1 MNSINPTVVEVALPL
16 SSFNTYLYT
25 IPKNTSLKI
34 GQYVLVPFK
43 NRKLAGYV
51 VNFRQEIPKGI
62 MLKDVEAILDP
73 VPLFSSEVLELCK
86 WTSSYYHYPLGK
98 VIRNILPPGYRK
110 IPIKDRPKTEQ
121 WAVLKELPQNF
132 KKIGKKGEAVL
143 KRLNQY
149 KELPSTQLKDIS
161 PYAPAIVKRL
171 EKKGLV
177 TIEER
182 RIWRDIWG
190 KVIHLSPG
198 LPHLNKYQSAAV
210 TTLTQSLYARCF
222 RAFLLHGIPY
232 SAKIEIYLHLVTEAL
247 RLNLTSLVL
256 VPEIDLATEME
267 GIFRGHFGDRLAI
280 FHSELPRG
288 ALFDVWERIRQG
300 RAKVVL
306 GARSAI
312 FTPLEN
318 MGVIIVDEE
327 QDDSYKQERGIR
339 YHARDLA
346 LVRAKKS
353 HCLLI
358 LNSFAPSLTSFYHAL
373 SGKYHYLSLR
383 EEVTGLHR
391 LHILDMRK
399 ESLIKP
405 YLSKFLIKRIK
416 DHLVKKHQILLFL
429 NRRGFAS
436 FVLCPD
442 CGYVFRCPNCA
453 VGLTYHLKEKRL
465 ICHYCGYAIP
475 APAICPNCKGFNVK
489 PLGLGTERLEK
500 ELRSLLPRA
509 HIKRL
514 DSDVARKKGE
524 CLKILKEFYEGEIDI
539 LIGTQMVVGQRFP
552 RIGLVGIILADISIN
567 IPDFLAA
574 ERTFQ
579 ILNQVIGGGRGEVVV
594 QTYNPNH
601 YALNFLKKGT
611 LDFYF
616 KESALRK
623 RLLYPPFSRL
633 INLRFEGNS
642 SEVVK
647 ECAHRTADISYNLK
661 KEPQYQD
668 IHILGPAEA
677 PLFKL
682 KGRYRWQL
690 LLRAERAKILHK
702 FCKDLMDRVKCSSRV
717 RFVIDVDP
725 INII

>member
-1 MNSINPTVVEVALPL
+1 MKEEKVVEVALPL
-16 SSFNTYLYT
+16 SSFNTYLYS

-34 GQYVLVPFK
+34 GHLVLVPFK

-51 VNFRQEIPKGI
+51 VDFKQKVPEGMI
-62 MLKDVEAILDP
+62 LKDVETILYP
-73 VPLFSSEVLELCK
+73 VPLFSGEVLELCK
-86 WTSSYYHYPLGK
+86 WASPYYHYPLGK
-98 VIRNILPPGYRK
+98 AIKNILPPGHRK
-110 IPIKDRPKTEQ
+110 IPIKDRPKMEQ
-121 WAVLKELPQNF
+121 WAVLKEFPQDF
-132 KKIGKKGEAVL
+132 KKIGKKEEAVL

-149 KELPSTQLKDIS
+149 KELPLTQLKDIS
-161 PYAPAIVKRL
+161 PYARAIVKRL
-171 EKKGLV
+171 EEKGLV
-177 TIEER
+177 TLKKR

-190 KVIHLSPG
+190 KVIHFSPS
-198 LPHLNKYQSAAV
+198 LPRLDKYQSAIVA
-210 TTLTQSLYARCF
+210 TLTQSLCARCF

-232 SAKIEIYLHLVTEAL
+232 SAKTEIYLHIVTEAL
-247 RLNLTSLVL
+247 KLNLTSLVL
-256 VPEIDLATEME
+256 VPEIALITEME
-267 GIFRGHFGDRLAI
+267 GIFRSHFGDKLAI
-280 FHSELPRG
+280 FHSELSPG
-288 ALFDVWERIRQG
+288 AIFDVWERIRQG

-306 GARSAI
+306 GTRSAI

-318 MGVIIVDEE
+318 VGVIIVDEE

-346 LVRAKKS
+346 LVRAQKS

-358 LNSFAPSLTSFYHAL
+358 LNSFTPSLTSFYHAL
-373 SGKYHYLSLR
+373 SGKYYYLPLKAKI
-383 EEVTGLHR
+383 THLHG

-399 ESLIKP
+399 EMLIKP
-405 YLSKFLIKRIK
+405 YLSRFLLKRIK
-416 DHLVKKHQILLFL
+416 NHLAKKQQILLFL

-436 FVLCPD
+436 FILCPD
-442 CGYVFRCPNCA
+442 CGYAFRCPNCA

-489 PLGLGTERLEK
+489 HLGLGTERLEK
-500 ELRSLLPRA
+500 ELKSLLPKA

-514 DSDVARKKGE
+514 DSDIAKRKRE
-524 CLKILKEFYEGEIDI
+524 RLNVLKEFYEGKVDI
-539 LIGTQMVVGQRFP
+539 LIGTQMIVGQHFP

-567 IPDFLAA
+567 IPDFLAT

-579 ILNQVIGGGRGEVVV
+579 ILNQVVGGGEGEVVI

-601 YALNFLKKGT
+601 YALNFLKKGA

-616 KESALRK
+616 KEGASRK
-623 RLLYPPFSRL
+623 KLLYPPFNRL
-633 INLRFEGNS
+633 INLRFEGS
-642 SEVVK
+642 STEVVE
-647 ECAHRTADISYNLK
+647 ECVHKMADMAYNLK

-682 KGRYRWQL
+682 KGKHRWQL
-690 LLRAERAKILHK
+690 LLRAEKAKILHK
-702 FCKDLMDRVKCSSRV
+702 FCKDLIDRVKCSSRV
-717 RFVIDVDP
+717 KFVIDVDP